1 LADSYSSGKPKK
13 KLRWWLTIVLA
24 AVVLFASVVIIWH
37 EFTNVKTGPGPVDI
51 EIVPDKP
58 YYVQGENVNFSIY
71 INNPHEWN
79 VEYPWKKTYTLGN
92 DAQIVDMELSPDLPS
107 FPAHSRVLYD
117 TSLWKPNRSSILA
130 NPGNYTFT
138 VTLGGHV
145 DYGTEATCTFEIR
158 PTG

>member
-1 LADSYSSGKPKK
+1 LADSYSSGEPKK
-13 KLRWWLTIVLA
+13 KPSWRFAIVLA
-24 AVVLFASVVIIWH
+24 AVVLFASVVIISH
-37 EFTNVKTGPGPVDI
+37 EFTKVKIGPGPVDI

-71 INNPHEWN
+71 ISNPHDWN

-92 DAQIVDMELSPDLPS
+92 DTHIVDMELSPDLPS

-117 TSLWKPNRSSILA
+117 TSLWTPKHSSILA

-138 VTLGGHV
+138 VTLGGRV
-145 DYGTEATCTFEIR
+145 DYGTGATYA
-158 PTG
+158 